1 MWPVSCEYLNVPIC
15 MVSALPMYSFI
26 SPIWKS
32 RWKLRFYWIP
42 LPVSPLLWQ
51 GNSRRL
57 FLRKSWPT
65 IMTLRQRERK
75 WNGWKPINAL
85 QVKYAYG
92 VTCHKAQGGQ
102 WKHVY
107 VDMGYIPQGAVSL
120 DFYRW
125 LYTAFT
131 RATEKIWLV
140 NMSEEF
146 RESSL

>member
-1 MWPVSCEYLNVPIC
+1 

-32 RWKLRFYWIP
+32 EMEAKIL
-42 LPVSPLLWQ
+42 LDTLTSESPSLTREQQETLFAQ
-51 GNSRRL
+51 VLADYYDVTTKREKMKRL
-57 FLRKSWPT
+57 KTDPWF
-65 IMTLRQRERK
+65 
-75 WNGWKPINAL
+75 NAL

-107 VDMGYIPQGAVSL
+107 VDMGYIPQGAVSARFL
-120 DFYRW
+120 SLA
-125 LYTAFT
+125 LYGFH